1 MNPVQSKMHG
11 LGVALVTPFNKQ
23 GMVDF
28 PALQCLVEHQH
39 NHGTGF
45 LVVLG
50 TTGETPT
57 LSRDEQRRVVDFVLE
72 VNAGRLP
79 VVVGVTGNNTTEL
92 CERIGTWTDEGIS
105 GFLVASPAY
114 NKPQQAGLVAHFEAV
129 AEAAPRP
136 VMLYNVPSRTGS
148 NMTAETTLALA
159 KHPNILG
166 IKEASGDLTQ
176 IASILANR
184 PDQFGVWSGDDALAL
199 STLAMGA
206 EGVISVAGNVLPE
219 RMSVMV
225 QQAMFGQTNEAKTTH
240 LALTGFLEL
249 LFKEGNPAGVK
260 AAMEHLNLCAAHVRL
275 PLVEASQSLKA
286 ELYQEIADMD
296 VKVH

>member
-1 MNPVQSKMHG
+1 M
-11 LGVALVTPFNKQ
+11 VTPFNQQ

-28 PALQCLVEHQH
+28 PALQRLVELQQEQ
-39 NHGTGF
+39 GCGF
-45 LVVLG
+45 LVILG

-57 LSRDEQRRVVDFVLE
+57 LSTDERRRVVDFVLE

-79 VVVGVTGNNTTEL
+79 VVVGVTGNDTREL
-92 CERIGTWTDEGIS
+92 CERIATWTDEGIS

-114 NKPQQAGLVAHFEAV
+114 NKPQQAGLIKHFEAV
-129 AEAAPRP
+129 ADAAPRP
-136 VMLYNVPSRTGS
+136 VMLYNVPARTGS
-148 NMTAETTLALA
+148 NMTVETTLVLA

-176 IASILANR
+176 IARILADR
-184 PDQFGVWSGDDALAL
+184 PEQFGVWSGDDALAL
-199 STLAMGA
+199 STIAMGGD
-206 EGVISVAGNVLPE
+206 GVISVAGNVLPE

-240 LALTGFLEL
+240 LAMTAFLEL

-260 AAMEHLNLCAAHVRL
+260 AAMEHLNLCSSIVRL
-275 PLVEASQSLKA
+275 PLVEASEALKA
-286 ELYQEIADMD
+286 QLYQAIADMD
-296 VKVH
+296 VQVH

>member
-1 MNPVQSKMHG
+1 M
-11 LGVALVTPFNKQ
+11 VTPFNQQ

-28 PALQCLVEHQH
+28 PALQRLVELQQEQ
-39 NHGTGF
+39 GCGF
-45 LVVLG
+45 LVILG

-57 LSRDEQRRVVDFVLE
+57 LSTDERRRVVDFVLE

-79 VVVGVTGNNTTEL
+79 VVVGVTGNDTREL
-92 CERIGTWTDEGIS
+92 CERIATWTDEGIS

-114 NKPQQAGLVAHFEAV
+114 NKPQQAGLIKHFEAV
-129 AEAAPRP
+129 ADAAPRP
-136 VMLYNVPSRTGS
+136 VMLYNVPARTGS
-148 NMTAETTLALA
+148 NMTVETTLVLA

-176 IASILANR
+176 IARILADR
-184 PDQFGVWSGDDALAL
+184 PEQFGVWSGDDALAL
-199 STLAMGA
+199 STIAMGGD
-206 EGVISVAGNVLPE
+206 GVISVAGNVLPE

-240 LALTGFLEL
+240 LAMTAFLEL

-260 AAMEHLNLCAAHVRL
+260 AAMGHLNLCSSIVRL
-275 PLVEASQSLKA
+275 PLVEASEALKA
-286 ELYQEIADMD
+286 QLYQAIADMD
-296 VKVH
+296 VQVH

>member
-1 MNPVQSKMHG
+1 M
-11 LGVALVTPFNKQ
+11 VTPFNQQ

-28 PALQCLVEHQH
+28 PALQRLVELQQEQ
-39 NHGTGF
+39 GCGF
-45 LVVLG
+45 LVILG

-57 LSRDEQRRVVDFVLE
+57 LSADERRRVVDFVLE

-79 VVVGVTGNNTTEL
+79 VVVGVTGNDTREL
-92 CERIGTWTDEGIS
+92 CERIATWSDEGIS

-114 NKPQQAGLVAHFEAV
+114 NKPQQAGLIKHFEAV
-129 AEAAPRP
+129 ADAAPRP

-148 NMTAETTLALA
+148 NMTAQTTLVLA

-176 IASILANR
+176 IARILADR
-184 PDQFGVWSGDDALAL
+184 PEQFGVWSGDDALAL
-199 STLAMGA
+199 STIAMGGD
-206 EGVISVAGNVLPE
+206 GVISVAGNVLPE

-240 LALTGFLEL
+240 LAMTAFLEL

-260 AAMEHLNLCAAHVRL
+260 AAMEHLNLCSSIVRL
-275 PLVEASQSLKA
+275 PLVEASEALKA
-286 ELYQEIADMD
+286 QLYQAIADMD
-296 VKVH
+296 VQVH

>member
-1 MNPVQSKMHG
+1 M
-11 LGVALVTPFNKQ
+11 VTPFNQQ

-28 PALQCLVEHQH
+28 PALQRLVELQQEQ
-39 NHGTGF
+39 GCGF
-45 LVVLG
+45 LVILG

-57 LSRDEQRRVVDFVLE
+57 LSADERRRVVDFVLE

-79 VVVGVTGNNTTEL
+79 VVVGVTGNDTREL
-92 CERIGTWTDEGIS
+92 CERIATWSDEGIS

-114 NKPQQAGLVAHFEAV
+114 NKPQQAGLIKHFEAV
-129 AEAAPRP
+129 ADASPRP
-136 VMLYNVPSRTGS
+136 VMLYNVPARTGS
-148 NMTAETTLALA
+148 NMTAETTLVLA

-176 IASILANR
+176 IARILADR
-184 PDQFGVWSGDDALAL
+184 PEQFGVWSGDDALAL
-199 STLAMGA
+199 STIAMGGD
-206 EGVISVAGNVLPE
+206 GVISVAGNVLPE

-240 LALTGFLEL
+240 LAMTAFLEL

-260 AAMEHLNLCAAHVRL
+260 AAMEHLNLCSSIVRL
-275 PLVEASQSLKA
+275 PLVEASEALKA
-286 ELYQEIADMD
+286 QLYQAIADMD
-296 VKVH
+296 VQVH

>member
-1 MNPVQSKMHG
+1 M
-11 LGVALVTPFNKQ
+11 VTPFNQQ

-28 PALQCLVEHQH
+28 PALQRLVELQQEQ
-39 NHGTGF
+39 GCGF
-45 LVVLG
+45 LVILG

-57 LSRDEQRRVVDFVLE
+57 LSADERRRVVDFVLE

-79 VVVGVTGNNTTEL
+79 VVVGVTGNDTREL
-92 CERIGTWTDEGIS
+92 CERIATWTDEGIS

-114 NKPQQAGLVAHFEAV
+114 NKPQQAGLIKHFEAV
-129 AEAAPRP
+129 ADAAPRP
-136 VMLYNVPSRTGS
+136 VMLYNVPARTGS
-148 NMTAETTLALA
+148 NMTAETTLVLA

-176 IASILANR
+176 IARILADR
-184 PDQFGVWSGDDALAL
+184 PEQFGVWSGDDALAL
-199 STLAMGA
+199 STIAMGGD
-206 EGVISVAGNVLPE
+206 GVISVAGNVLPE

-240 LALTGFLEL
+240 LAMTAFLEL

-260 AAMEHLNLCAAHVRL
+260 AAMEHLNICSSIVRL
-275 PLVEASQSLKA
+275 PLVEASEALKA
-286 ELYQEIADMD
+286 QLYQAIADMD
-296 VKVH
+296 VQVH

>member
-1 MNPVQSKMHG
+1 M
-11 LGVALVTPFNKQ
+11 VTPFNQQ

-28 PALQCLVEHQH
+28 PALQRLVELQQEQ
-39 NHGTGF
+39 GCGF
-45 LVVLG
+45 LVILG

-57 LSRDEQRRVVDFVLE
+57 LSADERRRVVDFVLE

-79 VVVGVTGNNTTEL
+79 VVVGVTGNDTREL
-92 CERIGTWTDEGIS
+92 CERIATWADEGIS

-114 NKPQQAGLVAHFEAV
+114 NKPQQAGLIKHFEAV
-129 AEAAPRP
+129 ADAAPRP
-136 VMLYNVPSRTGS
+136 VMLYNVPARTGS
-148 NMTAETTLALA
+148 NMTAETTLVLA

-176 IASILANR
+176 IARILADR
-184 PDQFGVWSGDDALAL
+184 PEQFGVWSGDDALAL
-199 STLAMGA
+199 STIAMGGD
-206 EGVISVAGNVLPE
+206 GVISVAGNVLPE

-240 LALTGFLEL
+240 LAMTAFLEL

-260 AAMEHLNLCAAHVRL
+260 AAMEHLNLCSSIVRL
-275 PLVEASQSLKA
+275 PLVEASEALKA
-286 ELYQEIADMD
+286 QLYQAIADMD
-296 VKVH
+296 VHVH

>member
-1 MNPVQSKMHG
+1 MNLVQSQLHG

-28 PALQCLVEHQH
+28 PALQRLVEHQQE
-39 NHGTGF
+39 HGTGF
-45 LVVLG
+45 LAVLG

-57 LSRDEQRRVVDFVLE
+57 LSRDERRRIVDFVLE
-72 VNAGRLP
+72 VNAGKLP
-79 VVVGVTGNNTTEL
+79 VVVGVTGNDTKEL
-92 CERIGTWTDEGIS
+92 CQRIATWSDEGIA

-129 AEAAPRP
+129 ADAAPRP

-148 NMTAETTLALA
+148 NMTAQTTLTLA
-159 KHPNILG
+159 KHDNILG
-166 IKEASGDLTQ
+166 IKEASGDLAQ
-176 IASILANR
+176 IAAILANR

-199 STLAMGA
+199 STLALGA
-206 EGVISVAGNVLPE
+206 EGVISVVGNVLPD

-225 QQAMFGQTNEAKTTH
+225 QQAMFGQTNEANTIH
-240 LALTGFLEL
+240 LALTTFIDL

-260 AAMEHLNLCAAHVRL
+260 AAMEHLNLCSSHVRL
-275 PLVEASQSLKA
+275 PLVDASEPLKSQ
-286 ELYQEIADMD
+286 LYQAIADMD
-296 VKVH
+296 VQVH